1 MAINRLEHVNIHTAN
16 VDGMTEWYDR
26 VLGMKPGWRPPFP
39 FPGAWLYAG
48 DQPAIHIV
56 GVQKQPETSG
66 LRIEHFAFSASG
78 LKEFMS
84 RLDREKQEYDARRVP
99 GTNEVQV
106 NIWDPDGNHIHVDFA
121 ASESADVDVPGVDV
135 NVMAAR

>member
-1 MAINRLEHVNIHTAN
+1 MA
-16 VDGMTEWYDR
+16 
-26 VLGMKPGWRPPFP
+26 
-39 FPGAWLYAG
+39 
-48 DQPAIHIV
+48 
-56 GVQKQPETSG
+56 
-66 LRIEHFAFSASG
+66 
-78 LKEFMS
+78 

-121 ASESADVDVPGVDV
+121 ASESADIDVPGVDV